1 MSGITNLDDK
11 DETLRKLVDELAKN
25 RKSMARQETDL
36 VRIVLTLDDSSHL
49 ELVKGVHYDQTIDSA
64 LGDLFGN
71 ARDRLRVAMPYI
83 SDGGRRDFDQKI
95 ESTFQGTAGVLL
107 LFRYPDNVKQ
117 LRVLEEVNRRYTHEI
132 SSGKM
137 QMRFFGEPGSSG
149 LHAKVVIMDD
159 ELAMISSA
167 NWTSYSLSSNA
178 EAGILT
184 SSRRAIMMLQRWFD
198 HIYERSYGWSAV
210 RSRIRDEHLVE

>member
-1 MSGITNLDDK
+1 LSGKSDLNTR

-25 RKSMARQETDL
+25 KRSMARQETDL
-36 VRIVLTLDDSSHL
+36 VRILLTLDDSSHL
-49 ELVKGVHYDQTIDSA
+49 ELVKGVHYDETIDNA
-64 LGDLFGN
+64 LGDLFRN
-71 ARDRLRVAMPYI
+71 ATDRLRVAMPYI
-83 SDGGRRDFDQKI
+83 SDGGRRDFDKKI
-95 ESTFQGTAGVLL
+95 ESTLEGTANVLL
-107 LFRYPDNVKQ
+107 LFRYPDNGKQ
-117 LRVLEEVNRRYTHEI
+117 LQVHREINKRYGEEI
-132 SSGKM
+132 ASGKI
-137 QMRFFGEPGSSG
+137 QIRFFGEAGSSG

-159 ELAMISSA
+159 ALAMISSA

-210 RSRIRDEHLVE
+210 ESRPKART